1 MTIRSMTGYGK
12 KEGTSHK
19 SGVTVEIRSVNHRF
33 LEVAVRVPRS
43 LVQLEEQIRKIVQQR
58 CLRGR
63 VDVSVSVH
71 NSAGGLKTVQFDQT
85 LAKQYHSALKKLQ
98 KTLGLRGAID
108 ISILAGF
115 RDIVSLSDQP
125 VDSDQVAKTILRVLS
140 GALADLERMRRREG
154 EVLGKDLVTHLD
166 AIRTAKAA
174 VAQKAPRLALEAFE
188 RMKSRVQA
196 LLQGDVPD
204 QARLQQEL
212 ALFADR
218 SDISEELVRL
228 ESHMLQFDQTLHRK
242 ESVGK
247 TLEFLLQ
254 EMGREVNTIGS
265 KANDADIAAL
275 VVRMKAELEKLREQ
289 VQNVE

>member
-1 MTIRSMTGYGK
+1 MIRSMTGYGK
-12 KEGTSHK
+12 KDVTSQNT
-19 SGVTVEIRSVNHRF
+19 GVTVEIRSVNHRF

-43 LVQLEEQIRKIVQQR
+43 LAQLEDQIRKAVQQR

-63 VDVSVSVH
+63 VDVSVSIH
-71 NSAGGLKTVQFDQT
+71 AAGGILKTVQIDQA
-85 LAKQYHSALKKLQ
+85 LAKQYHAALKKLQ
-98 KTLGLRGAID
+98 KSLGLKGTVD
-108 ISILAGF
+108 ISLLAGF
-115 RDIVSLSDQP
+115 RDIVSITDEP
-125 VDSDQVAKTILRVLS
+125 VDADHLGKTVVRALG
-140 GALADLERMRRREG
+140 GALTDLEKMRRREG
-154 EVLGKDLVTHLD
+154 DALVKDLNAHLD
-166 AIRTAKAA
+166 AIRTAKSA
-174 VAQKAPRLALEAFE
+174 VAERAPELATSAFA
-188 RMKSRVQA
+188 RMKGRIEA
-196 LLQGDVPD
+196 LLQAEIPEP
-204 QARLQQEL
+204 ARLQQEL
-212 ALFADR
+212 ALYADR

-228 ESHMLQFDQTLHRK
+228 ESHMLQFDQNLHSK

>member
-1 MTIRSMTGYGK
+1 MIRSMTGYGK
-12 KEGTSHK
+12 KDVASDNA
-19 SGVTVEIRSVNHRF
+19 GVTVEIRSVNHRF

-43 LVQLEEQIRKIVQQR
+43 LAQLEDPIRKAVQQR

-71 NSAGGLKTVQFDQT
+71 AAGGSLKTVQIDQA
-85 LAKQYHSALKKLQ
+85 LAKQYHGALKKLQ
-98 KTLGLRGAID
+98 KSLGLKGTID
-108 ISILAGF
+108 MSLLAGF
-115 RDIVSLSDQP
+115 RDIVSITDEP
-125 VDSDQVAKTILRVLS
+125 VDTEHLGKTVLRALGVALTDLEKMRKRE
-140 GALADLERMRRREG
+140 GDALA
-154 EVLGKDLVTHLD
+154 KDLISHLD
-166 AIRTAKAA
+166 AIRTAKST
-174 VAQKAPRLALEAFE
+174 VAERDPELATNAFG
-188 RMKSRVQA
+188 RMKGRIEA
-196 LLQGDVPD
+196 LLQAEIPD
-204 QARLQQEL
+204 PARLQQEL
-212 ALFADR
+212 ALYADR

-228 ESHMLQFDQTLHRK
+228 ESHMLQFDQTLRSK